1 MEEKHVK
8 TKTVIEQIYKNKKNK
23 ERIDNAAG
31 GGGWQ
36 SISLFVFKDG
46 KIFKNR
52 WMKMFKNT

>member
-31 GGGWQ
+31 GGGMAEHKP
-36 SISLFVFKDG
+36 FCV
-46 KIFKNR
+46 
-52 WMKMFKNT
+52 